1 MCFIRFTILCLF
13 SIPAILQAQSLN
25 DDFEGNGNITTWAG
39 DDCNINT
46 RLVNPFKNGQNNSDS
61 VMSYTDN
68 GGLYANVRFDAG
80 RNFILLENYTFT
92 LKIYIPSNNLTGSQ
106 ANQISL
112 KLQDGTLAEPWS
124 TQSEIIK
131 SVALNQWQT
140 ITFNF
145 KNDNYLN
152 LNGGSLPP
160 TQRAD
165 FNRIVLQIN
174 GENNTDKVR
183 AYIDDFKYDFVKVID
198 SRAYSLVWFDEFNGS
213 GAIDTSKWFHQTQL
227 PVAGSWYNGEI
238 QHYTKRTN
246 NSFVQNGNLSIVAK
260 KENFTDQGFTK
271 NYTSARLNSKFAFKY
286 GKVVFRAKLPSGVGT
301 WPALWM
307 LGKNIDEN
315 GAYWDNLGYGNTAW
329 PACGEIDVMEHWGS
343 NQNYVQSALHTPSS
357 FGATSNFGGR
367 TISTAS
373 SAFHVYAVEWTAD
386 KMIFSVDSIVHYT
399 YNPSDKNASTW
410 PFDTEQYLLM
420 NVAIQNNISSNI
432 TQAAM
437 EVDYVR
443 VYQETK
449 SNIQNAYKVPSENV
463 YPNPFSHN
471 LTIAIDA
478 NDIQDVKIEIQSL
491 EGQLVYST
499 MVNLVDGKI
508 ELNELEHLS
517 AGLYL
522 LRYTIDGLPVVVR
535 VVKG

>member
-1 MCFIRFTILCLF
+1 MCFIRNSILCLF
-13 SIPAILQAQSLN
+13 SIPAILQAQSLSDN
-25 DDFEGNGNITTWAG
+25 FEGNGNITTWAG
-39 DDCNINT
+39 DGCAINT
-46 RLVNPFKNGQNNSDS
+46 RFSNPFKNGQNNSDS
-61 VMSYTDN
+61 VMSYADN
-68 GGLYANVRFDAG
+68 GGIYANVRFDAS

-92 LKIYIPSNNLTGSQ
+92 LKIYIPSNGLTGSQ
-106 ANQISL
+106 NNQISL

-131 SVALNQWQT
+131 TVALNQWQT
-140 ITFNF
+140 VSFNF

-183 AYIDDFKYDFVKVID
+183 AYIDDFNYEFVKLVD
-198 SRAYSLVWFDEFNGS
+198 NKAYTLVWSDEFNGS
-213 GAIDTSKWFHQTQL
+213 GAVDSSKWFHQTRL
-227 PVAGSWYNGEI
+227 PAAGSWYNGEI
-238 QHYTKRTN
+238 QHYTKRTA
-246 NSFVQNGNLSIVAK
+246 NSFMQNGNLSILAK
-260 KENFTDQGFTK
+260 RESFTDQGFTK
-271 NYTSARLNSKFAFKY
+271 NFTSARLNSKFAFKY

-315 GAYWDNLGYGNTAW
+315 GAYWDNMGYGNTAW

-343 NQNYVQSALHTPSS
+343 NQNYVQSAMHTPSS
-357 FGATSNFGGR
+357 FGATANFGGR
-367 TISTAS
+367 MVSTVS
-373 SAFHVYAVEWTAD
+373 SAFHIYALEWTAD
-386 KMIFSVDSIVHYT
+386 KMVFSVDSIVHYT
-399 YNPSDKNASTW
+399 YNPNNKNASTW

-449 SNIQNAYKVPSENV
+449 SSTVTINKFPGFKV
-463 YPNPFSHN
+463 YPNPFAN
-471 LTIAIDA
+471 KLTIAIDA
-478 NDIQDVKIEIQSL
+478 NDLEDVEVEIQAL
-491 EGQLVYST
+491 EGQVLIT
-499 MVNLVDGKI
+499 QLANFVDGKVEI
-508 ELNELEHLS
+508 NGLDHLPS
-517 AGLYL
+517 GVYF
-522 LRYTIDGLPVVVR
+522 LRYTIEGVPVVVK
-535 VVKG
+535 VVK

>member
-1 MCFIRFTILCLF
+1 MCFIRVAILCLCC
-13 SIPAILQAQSLN
+13 IPAILQAQGLN

-39 DDCNINT
+39 DDCGIST
-46 RLVNPFKNGQNNSDS
+46 RFANPLKNAQNNSDS

-68 GGLYANVRFDAG
+68 GGLYANVRFDASE
-80 RNFILLENYTFT
+80 NFILLENYTFT
-92 LKIYIPSNNLTGSQ
+92 LKIYIPSNGLTGSQ
-106 ANQISL
+106 ANQVSL

-131 SVALNQWQT
+131 SVVLNQWQT
-140 ITFNF
+140 ITFDF

-183 AYIDDFKYDFVKVID
+183 AYIDDFKYEFVKIVD
-198 SRAYSLVWFDEFNGS
+198 SRAYSLVWSDEFNGNGS
-213 GAIDTSKWFHQTQL
+213 IDTNKWFHQTQL

-238 QHYTKRTN
+238 QHYTNRTN

-315 GAYWDNLGYGNTAW
+315 GAYWDNMGYGNTAW
-329 PACGEIDVMEHWGS
+329 PACGEVDVMEHWGS

-357 FGATSNFGGR
+357 FGATVNLGGR
-367 TISTAS
+367 TVSTAS
-373 SAFHVYAVEWTAD
+373 SAFHVYALEWTAD
-386 KMIFSVDSIVHYT
+386 KMVFSVDSIVHYT
-399 YNPSDKNASTW
+399 YNPSEKNASTW
-410 PFDTEQYLLM
+410 PFDAEQYILM

-449 SNIQNAYKVPSENV
+449 SNIQNVYKAPSANV
-463 YPNPFSHN
+463 YPNPFAN
-471 LTIAIDA
+471 KLTIAIDA
-478 NDIQDVKIEIQSL
+478 NDFQNVEVEIQSL
-491 EGQLVYST
+491 EGQVLYT
-499 MVNLVDGKI
+499 RLVNLVDGKI
-508 ELNELEHLS
+508 EVNELEHLPL
-517 AGLYL
+517 GVYF
-522 LRYTIDGLPVVVR
+522 LRYTINGILM
-535 VVKG
+535 VVKVGKE